1 MPKLV
6 IAVPRYAKHRAS
18 GQAVVSIEGRD
29 FYLGPHGTR
38 ASRVEYDR
46 IVNEWLANGR
56 RLPQQADEAASIT
69 VVEICAAY
77 LKHCKAY
84 YVKNGKQT
92 PEVVHVTEVLKIVR
106 ELYGRHPAT
115 DFGPLALKACR
126 EKMLTRNWG
135 RNHINTQA
143 GRIKRM
149 FMWAAAAEM
158 VPGSVLENLKTVDG
172 LRKGRTTAKESKP
185 VMPVDDAVVDD
196 TLPFLPPVVADM
208 VRFQR
213 LTGARPGEV
222 CSMRPVDIDR
232 SGKVWKYVPA
242 EHKTEHHGRQRTIYI
257 GPQGQ
262 EILRPYL
269 LRGETENCFSP
280 ADSEKQRRAEQHA
293 SRRTPLSCGNRP
305 GTNRKR
311 TPKRAV
317 GTCYTKDSY
326 ARAVN
331 RGIDLANR
339 DRKKDEQ
346 PALEKWSPNRLR
358 HSKATEVRKL
368 FGLEAAQVSLGHA
381 KADVTQIYAERDSA
395 LAERVALATG

>member
-1 MPKLV
+1 MPRLSKSL
-6 IAVPRYAKHRAS
+6 PKYRKHRAS
-18 GQAVVSIEGRD
+18 GQAIVTLSGQD
-29 FYLGPHGTR
+29 FYLGPHNTK
-38 ASRVEYDR
+38 ASKLEYDR
-46 IVNEWLANGR
+46 LVSEWLAAGR
-56 RLPQQADEAASIT
+56 RLPQSDDVEAVT
-69 VVEICAAY
+69 VVEVCAAY

-106 ELYGRHPAT
+106 ELYGRYPAT

-149 FMWAAAAEM
+149 FKWAAAAEM

-185 VMPVDDAVVDD
+185 VLPIDD
-196 TLPFLPPVVADM
+196 TTVDATLPHLPAVVADM

-222 CSMRPVDIDR
+222 CGLRPCDVER
-232 SGKVWKYVPA
+232 SGKVWHYIPA

-257 GPQGQ
+257 GPQAQ
-262 EILRPYL
+262 DVLRPYL
-269 LRGETENCFSP
+269 LRAETAHCFSP

-293 SRRTPLSCGNRP
+293 NRKTPLSCGNKP

-311 TPKRAV
+311 APKRTPKES
-317 GTCYTKDSY
+317 YTKDSFN
-326 ARAVN
+326 RAIR
-331 RGIDLANR
+331 RGVDKANKQR
-339 DRKKDEQ
+339 DKDHQ
-346 PALEKWSPNRLR
+346 LEKWSPNRLR

-368 FGLEAAQVSLGHA
+368 FGLEGAQVTLGHA
-381 KADVTQIYAERDSA
+381 KADVTQVYAERDSE